1 MKLSNTHRKILL
13 LLPTSKEGAITTN
26 EVAAAAHIPQ
36 GSAGARLSE
45 LAGNNHAQ
53 KVTAPRG
60 PGGATRWWRKAAAP
74 AEGGFTAVG
83 LLVALACLA
92 LLMVGAVLM
101 HRVDGQIPP
110 GAWFLMGFGAVMACT
125 TAAGLGRGRKSEA
138 PQTFAGPVPL
148 ALSRANPQRDRQE
161 GVADHHVYVAPLPL
175 LLETARLAG
184 PRIRKA
190 GGVPVAPLDSGPA
203 RKVPVRGSVRGDLM
217 IVLAV
222 LGALAWCGCD
232 DPPPA
237 LPDLG
242 PVDIGS
248 AFAVT
253 KCEMLSMEIDK
264 ADGPGPS
271 ARAAGI
277 AQTCWLRLIDY
288 RLRRLVPLD
297 DPGPPPPPPAEAP
310 DTMPRPNAVRKT
322 PLSEPGGGPY
332 VVPNSPGGTGFG
344 GGPDVGKIP
353 PYVAPNNS
361 DDNDSNGGKK

>member
-13 LLPTSKEGAITTN
+13 VLPTS
-26 EVAAAAHIPQ
+26 
-36 GSAGARLSE
+36 R
-45 LAGNNHAQ
+45 
-53 KVTAPRG
+53 
-60 PGGATRWWRKAAAP
+60 WRKAAAP
-74 AEGGFTAVG
+74 GQASGQAQAGFSALG
-83 LLVALACLA
+83 LLVALACLG
-92 LLMVGAVLM
+92 LLMVGAVIM
-101 HRVDGQIPP
+101 HGLVPRVPA
-110 GAWFLMGFGAVMACT
+110 GAWLIMGASTAIAVL
-125 TAAGLGRGRKSEA
+125 GGLELGRGRKSAA
-138 PQTFAGPVPL
+138 PQIFAGPVPL
-148 ALSRANPQRDRQE
+148 ALSRADAQRDRQE

-344 GGPDVGKIP
+344 GGPDVGRTP
-353 PYVAPNNS
+353 PSSS
-361 DDNDSNGGKK
+361 DGGGR